1 MDKSVRAGVRNGLSA
16 IGLMAMMVAPAIA
29 QEQSQDT
36 NFKLE
41 GGQPIQIESD
51 QLEVFDKENTAIF
64 TGNVVVT
71 QKETQMRSS
80 FMKVFYSNEKEAGAD
95 SAKAE
100 AEPAS
105 TTGQSS
111 SDIDRIEVGGKV
123 YVNSGTQ
130 TATGDEGS
138 FDMRTN
144 VLRLTGK
151 RVVLS
156 DGDNVLTGCALTVQT
171 ETGRAKLEPCR
182 GSRVRMVI
190 SPDSQ

>member
-1 MDKSVRAGVRNGLSA
+1 MDKSVRANVRNGCLA
-16 IGLMAMMVAPAIA
+16 IAIMAMMTAPAIA
-29 QEQSQDT
+29 QQQSQDT

-51 QLEVFDKENTAIF
+51 QLEVFDKENTAVF
-64 TGNVVVT
+64 TGNVSVT
-71 QKETQMRSS
+71 QKQTQMRSS
-80 FMKVFYSNEKEAGAD
+80 FMKVFYTDSEKASASNAG
-95 SAKAE
+95 S
-100 AEPAS
+100 EPSS
-105 TTGQSS
+105 TAGQSS
-111 SDIDRIEVGGKV
+111 SDIERIEVGGKV

-138 FDMRTN
+138 FDMKSN

-151 RVVLS
+151 QVVLS
-156 DGDNVLTGCALTVQT
+156 DGDNVLTGCVLTVQT
-171 ETGRAKLEPCR
+171 ETGRAKLDPCR

>member
-1 MDKSVRAGVRNGLSA
+1 MDKTVRATVRKGCAA
-16 IGLMAMMVAPAIA
+16 IGLLAVMATPAIA

-51 QLEVFDKENTAIF
+51 QLEVQDKQNTAIF
-64 TGNVVVT
+64 TGNVSVT

-80 FMKVFYSNEKEAGAD
+80 FMKVFYSDKKNDG
-95 SAKAE
+95 
-100 AEPAS
+100 AEPS
-105 TTGQSS
+105 TAGQSS

-130 TATGDEGS
+130 TATGDAGS
-138 FDMRTN
+138 FDMRSN

-156 DGDNVLTGCALTVQT
+156 DGDNVLTGCTLTVQT
-171 ETGRAKLEPCR
+171 DTGRATLQPCS